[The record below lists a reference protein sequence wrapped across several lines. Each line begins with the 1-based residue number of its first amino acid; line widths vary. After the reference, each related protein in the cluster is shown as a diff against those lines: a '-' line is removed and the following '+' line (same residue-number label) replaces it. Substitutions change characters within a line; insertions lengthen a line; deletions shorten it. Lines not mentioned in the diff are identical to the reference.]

1 MSPMGRRPTWP
12 AGRKNSF
19 EFSFFLHICLPI
31 APALQ
36 LWQAASHK
44 EIHRADE
51 ILYCQKEKGRP
62 LTLCLVFYALFFRL
76 PPRVQKIT
84 ILLKTK
90 MYPKWPQD
98 RTFLFCSAQTRGER
112 AESIV
117 YSQTHA
123 NTIHTKSMARKKE
136 KEKKKNV
143 KYRFQKLFSLSIVF
157 SEPWSIDIFRT
168 SYNFISW
175 NSLGDGLI
183 FWADK
188 WAENSPPPMKKAV
201 RIRTQRITGCAF
213 FFFSFFQNPV

>member
-98 RTFLFCSAQTRGER
+98 RTFYFVRRKQEGKERNLSYTRKR
-112 AESIV
+112 TQIL
-117 YSQTHA
+117 YTQSQWPG
-123 NTIHTKSMARKKE
+123 RKK
-136 KEKKKNV
+136 KKK
-143 KYRFQKLFSLSIVF
+143 KKCKIQ
-157 SEPWSIDIFRT
+157 
-168 SYNFISW
+168 ISKT
-175 NSLGDGLI
+175 I
-183 FWADK
+183 
-188 WAENSPPPMKKAV
+188 
-201 RIRTQRITGCAF
+201 
-213 FFFSFFQNPV
+213 FSFHRLL